1 MVSATES
8 LYGTDAVL
16 SVDPYVDNG
25 IEEAEITTCLLYT
38 SKGTKIIITIVHKFQ
53 FILEDISKLHTN
65 RNFAI
70 LKMCIRD
77 SR

>member
-25 IEEAEITTCLLYT
+25 IEE
-38 SKGTKIIITIVHKFQ
+38 
-53 FILEDISKLHTN
+53 
-65 RNFAI
+65 
-70 LKMCIRD
+70 MCIRD
-77 SR
+77 RRRTYPAAKSRATSASRL